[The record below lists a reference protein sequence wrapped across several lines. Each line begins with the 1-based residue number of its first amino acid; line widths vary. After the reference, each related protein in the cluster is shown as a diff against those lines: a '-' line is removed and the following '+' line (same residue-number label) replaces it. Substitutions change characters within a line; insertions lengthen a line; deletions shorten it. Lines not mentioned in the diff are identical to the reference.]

1 MKRIITVFSVFTVA
15 LALVTSCAK
24 QEPLKTKTIENLK
37 TAITGETT
45 ASAKYAAFAAKA
57 REEKMDRVAI
67 LFEAA
72 SKAEGFHAKKE
83 TDALEKLGVKMDA
96 ITPKF
101 EVKTTKENLQAAIE
115 GESHEITSMYPDFVK
130 IARDGKLDDAA
141 TAFDYALQVEKKHLI
156 LYKKALAALDSK
168 DSKKELLKLSDT
180 YAVCPVCGNTMEIP
194 VPDVCEICGEGVA
207 SFIAVK

>member
-1 MKRIITVFSVFTVA
+1 MKRIMSVFTVLSVA
-15 LALVTSCAK
+15 LGLMTSCAK
-24 QEPLKTKTIENLK
+24 QEPLKIKTIENLK

-57 REEKMDRVAI
+57 REEKLDRVAI

-83 TDALEKLGVKMDA
+83 TEALEKLGVKMDA

-101 EVKTTKENLQAAIE
+101 DVKTTKENLLAAIE
-115 GESHEITSMYPDFVK
+115 GESHEITAMYPDFVK
-130 IARDGKLDDAA
+130 IAKDGKLADAE
-141 TAFDYALQVEKKHLI
+141 TAFNYALQVEKKHLA
-156 LYKKALAALDSK
+156 LYKKALAAVESK
-168 DSKKELLKLSDT
+168 DSKKELQKLPDT
-180 YAVCPVCGNTMEIP
+180 YAVCPICGNTMESP
-194 VPDVCEICGEGVA
+194 VPDTCEICGEGVA